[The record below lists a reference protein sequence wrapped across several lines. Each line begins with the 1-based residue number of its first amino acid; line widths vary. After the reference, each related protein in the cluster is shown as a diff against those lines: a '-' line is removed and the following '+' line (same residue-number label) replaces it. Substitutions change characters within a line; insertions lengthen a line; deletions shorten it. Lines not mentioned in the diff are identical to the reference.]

1 MLAAVA
7 RGTYLLVIGV
17 MIVAWALAQAR
28 SETPA
33 TQNDIPDEPWSI
45 YS

>member
-7 RGTYLLVIGV
+7 RGTYLLVVGV
-17 MIVAWALAQAR
+17 MIVAWALSQAH
-28 SETPA
+28 SEAPA
-33 TQNDIPDEPWSI
+33 PQNDIPDEPWSI

>member
-7 RGTYLLVIGV
+7 RGTYLLVVGV
-17 MIVAWALAQAR
+17 MIVAWALSLAR
-28 SETPA
+28 SEA
-33 TQNDIPDEPWSI
+33 QEPQGDQPTEVWSI

>member
-7 RGTYLLVIGV
+7 RGTYLLLVGV
-17 MIVAWALAQAR
+17 MIVAWALSLGH
-28 SETPA
+28 SEAPA
-33 TQNDIPDEPWSI
+33 PQNDQPVEAWSI